1 MRCSCESAVVEPGQN
16 ALIRTGVGV
25 QLPPGCCGQILSR
38 SGTAASH
45 LLYVEAGVIDRDY
58 EGELLILLHN
68 AGRQAYQVYGTFLER
83 VVT

>member
-1 MRCSCESAVVEPGQN
+1 VEPGQN

-25 QLPPGCCGQILSR
+25 QLSPGCCGQILSR